1 LDLVTEQVS
10 IAQGFQI
17 ENGVITRC
25 NGSGLKNMLHSAR
38 QWLEA
43 HADIVNNL
51 NVYPVPDGDTG
62 TNMVL
67 TMRAALAQ
75 VDQAPDH
82 DVSTIAAAAAHG
94 ALMGARGNSG
104 VILSQFLHGLAEG
117 LQGQVAFTASDF
129 ARAAQLATAQ
139 AYQSVI
145 EPVEGTILTV
155 ARAVSDSAQQCA
167 PGNMDLVIFFADVLR
182 AAKFAQAG
190 TPSLLPI
197 LKEAGVTDSGGQG
210 LVYLLEGALRY
221 LQGRPV
227 DEAPADAER
236 WARTAVDVAGDA
248 YGYDVQFLIR
258 GSGLNVAGIRDHID
272 RLGWSALV
280 VGDEQLVKVHVHTE
294 DPGAPLSYG
303 AQQGVVGDVVVE
315 NLDEQAQ
322 AFAHKSEEVGQIT
335 AVVAVAPGEGF
346 ARIFESLG
354 VSRVIAGGP
363 THNPSVED
371 LLAAINQVAADKVV
385 VLPNNSNTI
394 LAAQQAQ
401 QLVAG
406 KNVVV
411 LPTHTIPQGIA
422 AMLSFNQRADLDTN
436 TQRMTETAGQVQTI
450 EVTRATRDSNFNGFK
465 MKTGDVIGL
474 LDNELVSTGRDAD
487 DVSLDVLA
495 RINTDLYEI
504 VTSYF
509 GHGRLLKQAQ
519 VLADKIAAQYP
530 DLGVEVH
537 AGGQPHYYYIISM
550 E

>member
-17 ENGVITRC
+17 ENGVIIRC
-25 NGSGLKNMLHSAR
+25 SGIGLKNMLYSAR

-51 NVYPVPDGDTG
+51 NVYPIPDGDTG

-67 TMRAALAQ
+67 TMRAVLAQ
-75 VDQAPDH
+75 VDQAPDY

-117 LQGQVAFTASDF
+117 LQGQATFTATDF
-129 ARAAQLATAQ
+129 ARAAQLATVQ

-155 ARAVSDSAQQCA
+155 ARAVSDAAQQAA
-167 PGNMDLVIFFADVLR
+167 PSKSDLELFFAEVLR
-182 AAKFAQAG
+182 AAKIAQAS

-221 LQGRPV
+221 LQGQPV
-227 DEAPADAER
+227 DDAPVDAEAWVR
-236 WARTAVDVAGDA
+236 AAVDVADDT

-258 GSGLNVAGIRDHID
+258 GSGLDVAGIRDHVD
-272 RLGWSALV
+272 SLGWSTLV
-280 VGDEQLVKVHVHTE
+280 VGDERLVKVHVHTE
-294 DPGAPLSYG
+294 DPGVPLSYG
-303 AQQGVVGDVVVE
+303 AQQGIVSDVVVE

-322 AFAHKSEEVGQIT
+322 AFAHKSEEVGQI
-335 AVVAVAPGEGF
+335 AAAVAVASGEGF

-354 VSRVIAGGP
+354 VNRVISGGP

-371 LLAAINQVAADKVV
+371 LLAAINQIAAPNVV

-401 QLVAG
+401 QLVAN
-406 KNVVV
+406 KNVAV
-411 LPTHTIPQGIA
+411 LPTHTMPQGIA
-422 AMLSFNQRADLDTN
+422 AMLSFNQQVDLETN
-436 TQRMTETAGQVQTI
+436 VQRMTETARQVQTI
-450 EVTRATRDSNFNGFK
+450 EVTRVTRDSKFNGFK

-474 LDNELVSTGRDAD
+474 LDNELVSTGQDAD
-487 DVSLDVLA
+487 EVSINVLTRLDV
-495 RINTDLYEI
+495 DLYEI
-504 VTSYF
+504 VTIYF
-509 GHGRLLKQAQ
+509 GYNRSLAQAQ
-519 VLADKIAAQYP
+519 ALADKIVARYP
-530 DLGVEVH
+530 DLDVEVH